1 MQVTQNYNTSLTVF
15 SSIYMN
21 IRSVPFYEEHSE
33 FFDDILNLI
42 SATICRVGDLIEY
55 DLILLDSII
64 KTKNIQKELLFKVI
78 KTMIIKLDTFV
89 IICNEYT
96 TLQNNILLYIENI

>member
-21 IRSVPFYEEHSE
+21 IRTIPFYEDHSE

-42 SATICRVGDLIEY
+42 SATICRVGDLIEF

-64 KTKNIQKELLFKVI
+64 KTKNIQKELLFKII
-78 KTMIIKLDTFV
+78 KMMIIKLDTFAKL
-89 IICNEYT
+89 CNEYT
-96 TLQNNILLYIENI
+96 TLRNNILLYIENI